1 MVFELMLNPRRS
13 ERRPWEMFV
22 VGFIYAALSVLLV
35 TWIFS
40 NDVVLAKYS
49 GIFIVTFTVMFSVP
63 FFYFMLKIE
72 EEKDSQ
78 IDNSIALLKE
88 HGKALHS
95 LIWLFMGFIVG
106 FSILFIVVGSTD
118 NFRAKIETF
127 CIINSPSHFE
137 GCISQYGVRGTAT
150 GFATSFELLGGVFTN
165 NLYVLVFTV
174 IFSILF
180 GAGGIFILA
189 WNATVISSA
198 VVLFAK

>member
-22 VGFIYAALSVLLV
+22 
-35 TWIFS
+35 
-40 NDVVLAKYS
+40 
-49 GIFIVTFTVMFSVP
+49 VTFTVMFSVP

-118 NFRAKIETF
+118 NFRAQIETF
-127 CIINSPSHFE
+127 CIINSPSNFE